1 MCPHGGRREEGPI
14 CGWPLPQA
22 PPSWGAAPRCPGE
35 GIVTGMGTPGAQIL
49 QGPVQASGQPSGAV
63 AEAVPGLRDLPLARF
78 RERLPRAYQGPGWPV
93 LAGQVPKLGG
103 EARTAWDRG
112 EHCLGAGD
120 STGSDQAWRLAL
132 SFPGARTGR
141 GTVCPPTR

>member
-35 GIVTGMGTPGAQIL
+35 GIVTGMGTPDARIL

-78 RERLPRAYQGPGWPV
+78 RERLPRAYQGPCLLGRSLNLGERPGQPGTGGSIALEPV
-93 LAGQVPKLGG
+93 I
-103 EARTAWDRG
+103 
-112 EHCLGAGD
+112 
-120 STGSDQAWRLAL
+120 RLAATR
-132 SFPGARTGR
+132 PGA
-141 GTVCPPTR
+141 